1 MIITCNKQIVDIR
14 YSGHTISKVYACGGE
29 LVYDKDSGSTDS
41 YMVMVRSETSSG
53 DLTAYEPCNSSSAA
67 TNQIWVAEGSGT
79 IINKEDVNVMWIG
92 ECAIEIGEG
101 AFQNYT
107 HLRLIPNS
115 GANVRIINDYGFS
128 QCIALERIYFGCNL
142 EEIGAFAFY
151 NCSSLNNVTFCYSDT
166 NVTSIGSNAFANC
179 TSLSSVRLPRSLTTL
194 GRNAFNGCTSLSTV
208 YVDAVTPPS
217 LPSQSGAFDN
227 CADNLRI
234 IVPQASYEAY
244 RKATGWTEYVNRIY
258 TS

>member
-115 GANVRIINDYGFS
+115 GANTRDTMVISLIRMLMDGP
-128 QCIALERIYFGCNL
+128 EV
-142 EEIGAFAFY
+142 
-151 NCSSLNNVTFCYSDT
+151 SLN
-166 NVTSIGSNAFANC
+166 GSP
-179 TSLSSVRLPRSLTTL
+179 TVSPTTVAL
-194 GRNAFNGCTSLSTV
+194 
-208 YVDAVTPPS
+208 
-217 LPSQSGAFDN
+217 
-227 CADNLRI
+227 
-234 IVPQASYEAY
+234 
-244 RKATGWTEYVNRIY
+244 
-258 TS
+258 